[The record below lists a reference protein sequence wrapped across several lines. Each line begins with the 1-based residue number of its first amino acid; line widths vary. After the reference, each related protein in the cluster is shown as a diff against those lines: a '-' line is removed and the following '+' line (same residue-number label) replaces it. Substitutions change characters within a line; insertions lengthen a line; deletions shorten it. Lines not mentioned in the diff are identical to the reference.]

1 MDLYLLAELKTI
13 SLKTR
18 PIGGVRGDASFPAI
32 IRQEA
37 ANNVRGSDFAR
48 RPDHMISRSRWQTPS
63 RVVLQKS
70 KRQQHQETTLHT
82 PPKYAATEPTP
93 LHEAGF
99 RIVRLCFT
107 GQESV
112 VTTVCMQK
120 PPPDFR
126 TNFEATHP
134 PILIDNGLAIL
145 ENDKIERHIMKSV
158 PGGYNLF
165 VQDKEVATLIENL
178 YSKLKLMLV
187 KKDESKNNA
196 LLVHLKKINDHLAT
210 RGTRFLTGDTM
221 CCFDCELM
229 PRLQHIRVAGKYF
242 VDFDIPKHLTALWRY
257 MYHMYQLDAFTQS
270 CPADQ
275 DIINHYKLQQAKG
288 DIKMLK
294 MKKHEELETPTF
306 TTSIP
311 VDLNDQ

>member
-1 MDLYLLAELKTI
+1 MAYI
-13 SLKTR
+13 STQL
-18 PIGGVRGDASFPAI
+18 IGTSASAS
-32 IRQEA
+32 EA
-37 ANNVRGSDFAR
+37 AAHRDAAVSSPEVDKYRELNQTANTTTEDLFCLNLYR
-48 RPDHMISRSRWQTPS
+48 RVM
-63 RVVLQKS
+63 
-70 KRQQHQETTLHT
+70 
-82 PPKYAATEPTP
+82 
-93 LHEAGF
+93 
-99 RIVRLCFT
+99 
-107 GQESV
+107 
-112 VTTVCMQK
+112 VTTVDMQK

-187 KKDESKNNA
+187 KKDENKNNA
-196 LLVHLKKINDHLAT
+196 LLAHLRKINDHLAA

-242 VDFDIPKHLTALWRY
+242 VDFEIPKHLTALWRY

-275 DIINHYKLQQAKG
+275 DIINHYKLQQ
-288 DIKMLK
+288 MLK

-311 VDLNDQ
+311 IDLNDH

>member
-1 MDLYLLAELKTI
+1 MTLRLSTSRLSKSQSAIGSCAIAVLGLRLLLAINFVRHLKHKRLRYLLLVRLPLASTIDGRRKGACLFCQEYFMDLYLLAELKTI
-13 SLKTR
+13 SLK
-18 PIGGVRGDASFPAI
+18 
-32 IRQEA
+32 
-37 ANNVRGSDFAR
+37 
-48 RPDHMISRSRWQTPS
+48 
-63 RVVLQKS
+63 
-70 KRQQHQETTLHT
+70 
-82 PPKYAATEPTP
+82 
-93 LHEAGF
+93 
-99 RIVRLCFT
+99 
-107 GQESV
+107 

-145 ENDKIERHIMKSV
+145 ENEKIERHIMKSV

-187 KKDESKNNA
+187 KKDENKNNS
-196 LLVHLKKINDHLAT
+196 LLVHLKKINDHLAV

-311 VDLNDQ
+311 VDLNEQ